1 MENIKLWDWVVWS
14 KIFRWKINDYFMSS
28 KKIVFFLCM
37 YKMYLISAEGYKNAQ
52 VDFLTIKTTSQIWVS
67 MKDVG
72 SGMAVKNISDL
83 LLKEISGICEKKNS
97 AEKQVQKYKMT
108 KSIFPRQLNQIS
120 LKNIIQKTTFPSI
133 LCQNNKR
140 NFI

>member
-1 MENIKLWDWVVWS
+1 
-14 KIFRWKINDYFMSS
+14 
-28 KKIVFFLCM
+28 M